1 MKIVYADKLGFCF
14 GVNEALTKID
24 TVIEKEKGKNIFM
37 LGMIVHN
44 KTVIDDLLEKGI
56 KIINNN
62 NNIENLNSND
72 IVIIRAH
79 GVSKEIYKLL
89 DEKRVKYYDA
99 TCIFVKRSREILV
112 KKEKEGYQ
120 IIFIGD
126 RDHPEVKGI
135 VSFGKN
141 VIIYKDFEDMKNN
154 IKELNKKYFIIAQ
167 TTLNK
172 NMYLD
177 IIEYRKKYLL
187 NSEIADT
194 VCGATYERQKA
205 VEKLAK
211 IVDIVIIVG
220 GHNSSNTKKLY
231 NVSKNINKSSYHIE
245 RIEEIKKEWFENC
258 ETVGITAGA
267 STPEKVIKQVEKYIK
282 EAI

>member
-14 GVNEALTKID
+14 GVNEALMQID
-24 TVIEKEKGKNIFM
+24 KVMENETGKKIFM
-37 LGMIVHN
+37 LGMLVHN
-44 KTVIDDLLEKGI
+44 KIVIEDLLKRGI
-56 KIINNN
+56 KIISNND
-62 NNIENLNSND
+62 IKNLTSND
-72 IVIIRAH
+72 IVVIRAH

-89 DEKRVKYYDA
+89 DEKKIKYYDA
-99 TCIFVKRSREILV
+99 TCIFVKRSRELLV

-126 RDHPEVKGI
+126 KNHPEVKGI
-135 VSFGKN
+135 ASFGKN
-141 VIIYKDFEDMKNN
+141 IIIYENFEDMKNN
-154 IKELNKKYFIIAQ
+154 LKEFNNNYFIIAQ

-172 NMYLD
+172 SMYRD
-177 IIEYRKKYLL
+177 IIEYTKKKLL

-205 VEKLAK
+205 VERLSKK
-211 IVDIVIIVG
+211 VDVVIIVG

-231 NVSKNINKSSYHIE
+231 NISKSINKNSYHIE
-245 RIEEIKKEWFENC
+245 VVDEIKKKWFEKC
-258 ETVGITAGA
+258 KTVGITAGA
-267 STPEKVIKQVEKYIK
+267 STPEKVIKQVEKYIR